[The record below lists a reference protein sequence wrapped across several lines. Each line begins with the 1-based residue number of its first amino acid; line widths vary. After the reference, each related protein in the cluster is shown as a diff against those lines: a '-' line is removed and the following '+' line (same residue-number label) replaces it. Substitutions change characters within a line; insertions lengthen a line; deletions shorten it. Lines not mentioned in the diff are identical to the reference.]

1 MELAPQVDL
10 ELRRLRWLLLILSVA
25 ATVALSFAFLGF
37 RIVSRS
43 QAVSGM
49 IAGIAA
55 SALIVYVGFV
65 LASRVHRQMTH
76 RLEDW
81 IAMDTVA
88 AAIGQCLRLDDLGP
102 KALDTGIKLS
112 HAELGAIHLLDPLT
126 GTLQLMVQRQL
137 NPELAHSINRVPLGE
152 GIIGLAAET
161 RRPQWVSPI
170 PPSTPLATDTWGG
183 GALAVEEDDQASLL
197 TSVLDPTS
205 PTGQE
210 ERRVRV
216 GQPAWVAA
224 VPLLDDGELLG
235 TLYVSGRAPLDAT
248 PAAQLG
254 RLEQIGRRIA
264 TGISLARRYE
274 DQEKRAQ
281 RLRAVNVINREIAAI
296 LDQEVLLPRVAQLLQ
311 ETFGYY
317 NANVFLIEG
326 EDQEVVLHAGHGG
339 YEAEPPVG
347 SRIPVGQ
354 GVVGWVARTSE
365 ALLVNDVSSEL
376 QFTPHVGLPW
386 TRSELA
392 VPIRL
397 GQKVLGVLD
406 LQSTMRGHF
415 GEADIVS
422 LSTVADQ
429 IAVAMQNAR
438 LYRRVQDQLRQLR
451 AAQERLVHT
460 TRLAMAG
467 ELAAGVAHEINN
479 PLAVIIG
486 TTQLLESAADLP
498 AESLRDVRQVAE
510 SAQRIAT
517 IVRAFS
523 EVAETVPGNYGPVD
537 LNQVVRACS
546 QRLEDQAQLAGVTLQ
561 MALDE
566 SLPLTRGNPS
576 QLLQVFEGLC
586 LNALEAMSND
596 KIRGGELCM
605 TTARDVGG
613 VVIRISDTG
622 PGIRPEHLPRIF
634 DPTFTTKIDR
644 GTVRG
649 VGLGLFTAQA
659 VIQAHQGKIE
669 VESSLGSG
677 TTFSIWLPAGEMD
690 LTELQEFST
699 RIETN
704 LKQADS

>member
-1 MELAPQVDL
+1 
-10 ELRRLRWLLLILSVA
+10 
-25 ATVALSFAFLGF
+25 
-37 RIVSRS
+37 
-43 QAVSGM
+43 
-49 IAGIAA
+49 
-55 SALIVYVGFV
+55 
-65 LASRVHRQMTH
+65 
-76 RLEDW
+76 
-81 IAMDTVA
+81 
-88 AAIGQCLRLDDLGP
+88 
-102 KALDTGIKLS
+102 
-112 HAELGAIHLLDPLT
+112 
-126 GTLQLMVQRQL
+126 
-137 NPELAHSINRVPLGE
+137 
-152 GIIGLAAET
+152 
-161 RRPQWVSPI
+161 
-170 PPSTPLATDTWGG
+170 
-183 GALAVEEDDQASLL
+183 
-197 TSVLDPTS
+197 
-205 PTGQE
+205 
-210 ERRVRV
+210 
-216 GQPAWVAA
+216 
-224 VPLLDDGELLG
+224 
-235 TLYVSGRAPLDAT
+235 
-248 PAAQLG
+248 
-254 RLEQIGRRIA
+254 
-264 TGISLARRYE
+264 
-274 DQEKRAQ
+274 
-281 RLRAVNVINREIAAI
+281 
-296 LDQEVLLPRVAQLLQ
+296 
-311 ETFGYY
+311 
-317 NANVFLIEG
+317 
-326 EDQEVVLHAGHGG
+326 
-339 YEAEPPVG
+339 
-347 SRIPVGQ
+347 
-354 GVVGWVARTSE
+354 
-365 ALLVNDVSSEL
+365 
-376 QFTPHVGLPW
+376 
-386 TRSELA
+386 
-392 VPIRL
+392 
-397 GQKVLGVLD
+397 